1 MPDLTGTD
9 LRRKLLAV
17 GGGAGIA
24 LASMAGGSSAY
35 ASVVRFDNSAG
46 DYTWFLEEWLD
57 VTRAPLDQDGSP
69 NASSF
74 LQYMYAF
81 GGDGPSG
88 RELDFYGYGTVANN
102 YGLVI
107 PFDSG
112 DEVGQDDFY
121 SSYGWAAGARS
132 FEGGGEGPQPTND
145 GWDVY
150 VGSETPGYIGLRFI
164 DDEEDN
170 HFGWLKVLWNDPDE
184 RFDAL
189 AWAYETEDDTPIVID
204 DPESIPE
211 PGTLALFA
219 LGAGALAV
227 AARRRKRQESSEE

>member
-1 MPDLTGTD
+1 MPDLKGTD

-17 GGGAGIA
+17 GGGTGIA
-24 LASMAGGSSAY
+24 LASMAAGSSAY

-57 VTRAPLDQDGSP
+57 VTRGPLDQDGSP
-69 NASSF
+69 SLSSF

-88 RELDFYGYGTVANN
+88 REVGFYGGYGTVANY
-102 YGLVI
+102 YGMVT
-107 PFDSG
+107 PFYSG
-112 DEVGQDDFY
+112 DEVGEDDFY
-121 SSYGWAAGARS
+121 SSYGWAVGARES
-132 FEGGGEGPQPTND
+132 GGGPGPEPAGD
-145 GWDVY
+145 GWSVY
-150 VGSETPGYIGLRFI
+150 VGSEAPGYLGLVFI
-164 DDEEDN
+164 DDEEDS

-189 AWAYETEDDTPIVID
+189 AWAYETEDETPIVID

-227 AARRRKRQESSEE
+227 AARRRKRQDNADD